1 MVAILKKAANTSI
14 LFTLIAHSMC
24 CFLPLVSLTLGVNVL
39 SGLAFHGIEIYLLI
53 FNLVLISLGIYLN
66 FLHKSNKS
74 CSHNKCKKTNYK
86 FIIISSLSLLAVL
99 FQYFH
104 HAH

>member
-1 MVAILKKAANTSI
+1 MVAMLKKAANTSI

-24 CFLPLVSLTLGVNVL
+24 CLLPMISMILGVNVI
-39 SGLAFHGIEIYLLI
+39 SGLAFHGFEIYLLI
-53 FNLVLISLGIYLN
+53 FNLVLIGIGVYLN

-86 FIIISSLSLLAVL
+86 FIIISILSLLAVVY
-99 FQYFH
+99 QYFH
-104 HAH
+104 HV